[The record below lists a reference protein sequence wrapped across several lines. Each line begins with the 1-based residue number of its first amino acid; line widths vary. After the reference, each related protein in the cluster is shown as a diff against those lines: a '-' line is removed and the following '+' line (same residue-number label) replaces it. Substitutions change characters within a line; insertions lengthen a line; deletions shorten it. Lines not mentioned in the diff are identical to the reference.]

1 MKTFSDLTEQE
12 IIALAISS
20 EDDDA
25 RAYAG
30 FAHALMADYP
40 ASAKVFVEMAEEEH
54 QHRRWLTDL
63 YQKKFGDFIPLIRRA
78 DVNGF
83 VKHAPAW
90 TLNKTGIDAMRKR
103 AELIELENYR
113 FYTQAAASSTDS
125 QVKKLLSDLAAAEKG
140 HESLASK
147 LGLEHVTADAKI
159 DEGET
164 ERRLFLL
171 EVVQPGL
178 VGLMDGSVSTLAPIF
193 AAAFATGNTWQ
204 TFLVGCAASVGAGI
218 SMGLAKGLSDDGK
231 LSGRGR
237 PLIRGLASGIMTAVG
252 GIGHTLP
259 FLIPQFHTALGLA
272 VIVVL
277 VELGVISWIRYKY
290 MDTPFLKAALQ
301 IAVGGFL
308 VFLTGIL
315 IGSA

>member
-1 MKTFSDLTEQE
+1 MKVT
-12 IIALAISS
+12 IITVTYNS
-20 EDDDA
+20 EKYIQDCIESVVNQTYKDI
-25 RAYAG
+25 
-30 FAHALMADYP
+30 
-40 ASAKVFVEMAEEEH
+40 EH
-54 QHRRWLTDL
+54 
-63 YQKKFGDFIPLIRRA
+63 I
-78 DVNGF
+78 V
-83 VKHAPAW
+83 
-90 TLNKTGIDAMRKR
+90 IDGA
-103 AELIELENYR
+103 
-113 FYTQAAASSTDS
+113 STDNTVQIINQYSS
-125 QVKKLLSDLAAAEKG
+125 QITKWISQPDKG
-140 HESLASK
+140 MYDAINKGMDMATGEIPH
-147 LGLEHVTADAKI
+147 DAKI
-159 DEGET
+159 DEGDT

-218 SMGLAKGLSDDGK
+218 SMGLAEGLSDDGK

-259 FLIPQFHTALGLA
+259 FLIPQFHTALVLA
-272 VIVVL
+272 VMVVL